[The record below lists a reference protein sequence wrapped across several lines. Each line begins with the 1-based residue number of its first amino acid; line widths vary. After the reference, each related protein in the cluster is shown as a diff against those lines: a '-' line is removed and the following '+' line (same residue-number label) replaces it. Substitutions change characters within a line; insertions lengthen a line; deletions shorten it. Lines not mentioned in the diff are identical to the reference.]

1 MYIIGGFFNR
11 FFSSSFILLFLKIL
25 KTKLILP
32 HKCSE
37 THCSEPVRGPQ
48 RHSTQKHR
56 QWNPTVPQKWPRNT
70 SDKSEGSLE
79 SPYRLSDSNQSSRP
93 DSWQLSRFLPA
104 GSSDKEDLESG
115 VHAPQKSGFIRSGC
129 YMSHEIHKTS
139 AGQMGAQRGWVLAV
153 VRAFSASVT
162 SASANWKQIEE
173 SWADRTTKPLL

>member
-1 MYIIGGFFNR
+1 M
-11 FFSSSFILLFLKIL
+11 
-25 KTKLILP
+25 ILP

-37 THCSEPVRGPQ
+37 MDWFWATKGASKTL
-48 RHSTQKHR
+48 HSKAQ
-56 QWNPTVPQKWPRNT
+56 TVKPNSPQKRPRNT

-79 SPYRLSDSNQSSRP
+79 PPCRLSDSNQSSWP

-104 GSSDKEDLESG
+104 GSTDKEALESG

-139 AGQMGAQRGWVLAV
+139 AGQMGAPRGWVLAV
-153 VRAFSASVT
+153 VRAFRASVT

-173 SWADRTTKPLL
+173 SWADRTTKPLV